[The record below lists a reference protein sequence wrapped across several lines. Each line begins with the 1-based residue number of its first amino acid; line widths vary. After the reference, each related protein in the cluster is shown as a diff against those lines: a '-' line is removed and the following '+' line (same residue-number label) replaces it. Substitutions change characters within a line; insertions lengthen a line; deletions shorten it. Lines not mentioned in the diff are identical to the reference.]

1 MIIEPTQLHY
11 ITGDELRLVQSYRL
25 ISQQNRV
32 VILSLVESLTEPQAN
47 PRIENGGNVVPIR
60 PVPTA

>member
-1 MIIEPTQLHY
+1 MASELAQLHY
-11 ITGDELRLVQSYRL
+11 ITGDELRLLQSYRL

-32 VILSLVESLTEPQAN
+32 VILFLVESLTKPQAN